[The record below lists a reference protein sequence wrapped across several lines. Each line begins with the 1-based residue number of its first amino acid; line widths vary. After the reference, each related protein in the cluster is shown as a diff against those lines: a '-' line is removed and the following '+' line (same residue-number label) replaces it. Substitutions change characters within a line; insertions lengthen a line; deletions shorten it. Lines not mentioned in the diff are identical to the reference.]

1 MTLPATQIVWVLA
14 LTAAVA
20 GCKEPTPERKQTASP
35 VKLEAAHAQLLRNE
49 VSLTGVI
56 AARVEANLS
65 FRTGGR
71 ITERLVDVDDGV
83 KKGQLL
89 ARIAAEVQDADLS
102 SAHASLT
109 AAEANLSHAEIAY
122 RRQAKLLRKN
132 ITSRSNYEAAEEGL
146 EVARS
151 SLEVAR
157 ATLSNVEEAR
167 AYTELRAEADGIIT
181 ARRADVGETVGAAQ
195 TVFSIALNG
204 PRDAVFDV
212 YEALL
217 LEGTAPPEVTVSLVS
232 NPAVVAKGRVRQIAP
247 SVDQA
252 TGTVRVKV
260 SLEPASETM
269 SLGAPVVGRAFTDG
283 EPVIVLPPA
292 ALASALGKPAVW
304 VFQTKNQTVHLQA
317 VDLASFQTNA
327 LIVSGGLREG
337 EQVVV
342 EGTKLLR
349 EGQTVI
355 PADEATQ

>member
-1 MTLPATQIVWVLA
+1 MTLPATQIIWVVA
-14 LTAAVA
+14 LAAVLA
-20 GCKEPTPERKQTASP
+20 GCKEPTAERKQTAAA
-35 VKLEAAHAQLLRNE
+35 VRLETVHLQRLRQD

-71 ITERLVDVDDGV
+71 ITERLVDVGDAV
-83 KKGQLL
+83 KKGQVL
-89 ARIAAEVQDADLS
+89 ARIEAEVQDADLS
-102 SAHASLT
+102 SARAALT
-109 AAEANLSHAEIAY
+109 AAEANLSHAETAY

-132 ITSRSNYEAAEEGL
+132 FTSRSNYEAAEEEL

-157 ATLSNVEEAR
+157 ATLSTVEEAR
-167 AYTELRAEADGIIT
+167 AYTELRAEADGIVT

-217 LEGTAPPEVTVSLVS
+217 LEGGAPPDVIVSLVS
-232 NPAVVAKGRVRQIAP
+232 NPAIIAKGRVREVAP
-247 SVDQA
+247 AVDQA

-260 SLEPASETM
+260 ILEPASETM
-269 SLGAPVVGRAFTDG
+269 PLGAPVVGRASTDG
-283 EPVIVLPPA
+283 EPAIVLPPG
-292 ALASALGKPAVW
+292 ALASAFGKPAVW
-304 VFQTKNQTVHLQA
+304 IFEAKTQTVHLQA
-317 VDLASFQTNA
+317 VDVASFRTDA

-337 EQVVV
+337 EHVVV

-349 EGQTVI
+349 EGQTVM
-355 PADEATQ
+355 PANEAS